1 MFKEKIMR
9 SPFPALLLAAAGL
22 MLVSGCAVRVVD
34 PAHPAY
40 DRSTFTLADYKTY
53 RQNNPSLPRSFVND
67 CEAYFPL
74 LIRKGMTKQETE
86 AILVKNAGAM
96 YRKLKGNAVR
106 YTFIDDGLWATDYLD
121 IDVTYTKANK
131 VDMLT
136 CHDDTQTPPKEKI
149 RL

>member
-1 MFKEKIMR
+1 MR
-9 SPFPALLLAAAGL
+9 LPPFAFAAIICLTL
-22 MLVSGCAVRVVD
+22 MSGCTVRVVD
-34 PAHPAY
+34 PANPAY

-53 RQNNPSLPRSFVND
+53 RQNNPNLPRSFVND

-74 LIRKGMTKQETE
+74 LIRKGMTRQETE
-86 AILVKNAGAM
+86 NILVKNAGAM
-96 YRKLKGNAVR
+96 QRKLKGNTVR

-121 IDVTYTKANK
+121 IDITYTKAGK

-136 CHDDTQTPPKEKI
+136 CTDDTQTPPKENR